1 MGGGGVEEIGRAD
14 LAFRALATQ
23 NKQDLMSAGSN
34 KMITADYEKL
44 LVSSYHL
51 LCRNAT
57 LPGPSEP
64 GLLNELARY
73 RQQMCDSIYM
83 KYLV

>member
-1 MGGGGVEEIGRAD
+1 MGGSRGDWKAD

-64 GLLNELARY
+64 GLLSELADT
-73 RQQMCDSIYM
+73 DSKCVIPFI
-83 KYLV
+83 